1 MISMDSVLLDILSS
15 RAYWSAVSIVTTC
28 MFIAAGYL
36 LWSRRNA
43 WGDEIIINHRL
54 RRQAGYA
61 ILAIAGS
68 YVFLLLCLGVLSDVE
83 TSMFCS
89 ATFDGIITYPLIFRF
104 LLLLLQDKQRWK
116 PYYYAPFLLY
126 LVPLIGWLCSHSLK
140 WGTVYVTMVT
150 IVIASFIVYYLFAIR
165 NYKRFLLNNYA
176 DIEQKEV
183 GWSLGIILIFFLIN
197 LPYMLIFKNPYIC
210 FVFYGCEILFVGFL
224 VVHIDKQQVLEN
236 TPSNDADN
244 METANI
250 PCDQTDNSC
259 SKLDNRQ
266 MEQLSQS
273 LLIHCEQTCL
283 YLQYDLTLNTLA
295 KACGTNRTYLGQYF
309 TANGTTYNAYINGLR
324 IEHFQELYRAALS
337 QVAPAR
343 PIIQKLVAESG
354 FRSYNTFTRA
364 FRSHTG
370 MSLREWMDR
379 E

>member
-1 MISMDSVLLDILSS
+1 
-15 RAYWSAVSIVTTC
+15 

-36 LWSRRNA
+36 LFSRRNA
-43 WGDEIIINHRL
+43 WGDEIISNQRL
-54 RRQAGYA
+54 RRQAGYT

-68 YVFLLLCLGVLSDVE
+68 YVFLLLCLWLLSDVE

-89 ATFDGIITYPLIFRF
+89 ATFDAAITYPLIFRF
-104 LLLLLQDKQRWK
+104 LLSLLQDKQRWK

-126 LVPLIGWLCSHSLK
+126 IVPLIGWLCSHNLK
-140 WGTVYVTMVT
+140 WETVYVTMVT
-150 IVIASFIVYYLFAIR
+150 IVIVSFIVYYLCAIR

-197 LPYMLIFKNPYIC
+197 LPYILIFKNPYIC

-236 TPSNDADN
+236 IASDNDDNADN
-244 METANI
+244 MESEENPSEEISNQSA
-250 PCDQTDNSC
+250 
-259 SKLDNRQ
+259 KLDNQQ
-266 MEQLSQS
+266 MEQLSQA
-273 LLIHCEQTCL
+273 LLIHCEKTCL

-309 TANGTTYNAYINGLR
+309 TAKGTTYNAYINGLR
-324 IEHFQELYRAALS
+324 IAHFQALYRSTLQQEAS
-337 QVAPAR
+337 SR
-343 PIIQKLVAESG
+343 PILQKLAAESG

-364 FRSHTG
+364 FRTHTG
-370 MSLREWMDR
+370 ITLKEWMDR
-379 E
+379 ESA